1 MKIEETHSNVNE
13 TYKVNF
19 PNIIKGFRDNNDPD
33 ELSYNLE
40 ELFYES
46 NSLGDLFDYL
56 LENEKCQVWDIPYIT
71 YLVLNHPEKVY
82 TYFE

>member
-1 MKIEETHSNVNE
+1 MKIEENIRIVNE

-19 PNIIKGFRDNNDPD
+19 PKIIKGFRENNDID

-40 ELFYES
+40 EIFDES
-46 NSLGDLFDYL
+46 DSLGDLFDYL
-56 LENEKCQVWDIPYIT
+56 IENEKCQVWDIPYVT
-71 YLVLNHPEKVY
+71 HLVLNHPEKVY